1 MAEDRILVMDSVTKL
16 ASEDAGKVLVAAS
29 HGGVYAAYLAAKGK
43 ARGVILN
50 DAGGGLESAGF
61 GGLDWAD
68 AIGMPAATVDC
79 MSARIGDGKD
89 MMSTGYISFIN
100 KAAAKAGVSVGLG
113 CGAAA
118 ARMLTA
124 DMWSSELPELPESRF
139 VISQKT
145 DEPMVIGCDS
155 ASLIKDEDA
164 GQIVVCASHGGL
176 LANNPGYILKA
187 PVLGIVLN
195 DAGIGKEK
203 AGVARIYAAS
213 SMGVAAGA
221 VMAKSARIGD
231 ARSSWDTGIISV
243 VNDLASAFGCT
254 VGMTTKKFVAT
265 IIHAQRNK

>member
-89 MMSTGYISFIN
+89 MMSTGHISFIN
-100 KAAAKAGVSVGLG
+100 KAAAKAGVSVGIG

-124 DMWSSELPELPESRF
+124 DMWSGELPELPESRF
-139 VISQKT
+139 VISQK
-145 DEPMVIGCDS
+145 
-155 ASLIKDEDA
+155 
-164 GQIVVCASHGGL
+164 
-176 LANNPGYILKA
+176 N
-187 PVLGIVLN
+187 
-195 DAGIGKEK
+195 
-203 AGVARIYAAS
+203 
-213 SMGVAAGA
+213 
-221 VMAKSARIGD
+221 
-231 ARSSWDTGIISV
+231 
-243 VNDLASAFGCT
+243 
-254 VGMTTKKFVAT
+254 
-265 IIHAQRNK
+265 